1 MRSSFISRN
10 NNESY
15 RPGLRQERRAA
26 ALLLGPSLAGT
37 AVFYL
42 LPFLEVVRRSFT
54 DALGRRFV
62 GLSNY
67 KTVLANSAF
76 RTAASNSARFLC
88 VCIPALLALSL
99 VMALLTRAAGR
110 QGRVFSASFLL
121 PLAVPVASI
130 VLLWKV
136 LFAQNGLANT
146 LLTALGAQPVDFM
159 GTGAAFWVLIATY
172 LWKNSGYDMV
182 LWAAGLDRIPKS
194 QYEAAAVDGANA
206 WQTFWAITWP
216 GLGPTLGLTALLSLI
231 NSFKVF
237 REAYLVA
244 GSYPHESMYLLQH
257 LFNNWFL
264 SLELG
269 RITAAAVI
277 VDKAQA
283 AGVPIVFFNR
293 QPVAEDM
300 LRWEHAYY
308 VGAKAEEGG
317 VLQGRLVLEAWQ
329 TDPALDRNGD
339 GVLQY
344 VMLEGEPG
352 HQDAMLRTEYAVK
365 TLTDAGVAVEKLAS
379 DTANW
384 KRGQA
389 MAKARQWLEEGMGD
403 SIEVVFANNDDMALG
418 AIDAFKQAEKD
429 LPLVVGVDAT
439 APALEAVAAG
449 ELYGTVRNDGAGI
462 ARSMLDLVLALAE
475 DRDPAE
481 AVELEDG
488 HYVWLPY
495 RAVTARDLEEK
506 TP

>member
-10 NNESY
+10 NNKLL

-110 QGRVFSASFLL
+110 QSRVFSASFLL

-136 LFAQNGLANT
+136 LFAKNGLANT
-146 LLTALGAQPVDFM
+146 LLTSLGAQPVDFM

-182 LWAAGLDRIPKS
+182 LWAAGLDRIPQS

-216 GLGPTLGLTALLSLI
+216 GLGPTLSLAALLSLI

-277 VDKAQA
+277 V
-283 AGVPIVFFNR
+283 
-293 QPVAEDM
+293 
-300 LRWEHAYY
+300 
-308 VGAKAEEGG
+308 VG
-317 VLQGRLVLEAWQ
+317 
-329 TDPALDRNGD
+329 
-339 GVLQY
+339 
-344 VMLEGEPG
+344 VML
-352 HQDAMLRTEYAVK
+352 A
-365 TLTDAGVAVEKLAS
+365 
-379 DTANW
+379 
-384 KRGQA
+384 
-389 MAKARQWLEEGMGD
+389 
-403 SIEVVFANNDDMALG
+403 
-418 AIDAFKQAEKD
+418 
-429 LPLVVGVDAT
+429 
-439 APALEAVAAG
+439 
-449 ELYGTVRNDGAGI
+449 GAG
-462 ARSMLDLVLALAE
+462 ALWAL
-475 DRDPAE
+475 RRR
-481 AVELEDG
+481 LQ
-488 HYVWLPY
+488 
-495 RAVTARDLEEK
+495 RKEK
-506 TP
+506 RC